1 MADCCRPEVASD
13 IISGKIKEGVEMNPC
28 ANFGDPRSSGS
39 FLRKI
44 HFFQNGDCYRAEV
57 DDDVIFGVNMGLSD
71 LMTHIKFG
79 DI

>member
-13 IISGKIKEGVEMNPC
+13 IISGKIKEHIEMNIC
-28 ANFGDPRSSGS
+28 VNFGKPRSSAS

-57 DDDVIFGVNMGLSD
+57 DDDVIFGVNVGLSD
-71 LMTHIKFG
+71 LMVCIKFG